1 MAVAAASYSPAPAAS
16 RTGPRQRPVQPKQ
29 TGYDQQE
36 HPYAFEYSVSDPYSG
51 ANFAQQEAGD
61 GHSTQGRYSVAL
73 PDGRIQHV
81 NYVADHYNGFNAEV
95 TYEGEAQ
102 YPKDRPGQGYGAG
115 AATNTAAGYSTA
127 PSYNSV
133 SSGGR
138 PASSHSGASGYNAA
152 PSFNAAP
159 SYSAA
164 PSHNAASSYNTA
176 PSINA
181 ASSYNAAPSINAAP
195 SYGSRPL
202 NGPVSYNGA
211 SDFNAAV
218 SGAGIVN
225 AAHSLGNVGDAVSS
239 YTSYA

>member
-1 MAVAAASYSPAPAAS
+1 MKVFLLAAVVAVAAASYSPAPAAS
-16 RTGPRQRPVQPKQ
+16 RTGPSQRPVQPKQ

-115 AATNTAAGYSTA
+115 TATNTAAGYNTA

-138 PASSHSGASGYNAA
+138 PASSH
-152 PSFNAAP
+152 
-159 SYSAA
+159 
-164 PSHNAASSYNTA
+164 
-176 PSINA
+176 
-181 ASSYNAAPSINAAP
+181 
-195 SYGSRPL
+195 
-202 NGPVSYNGA
+202 NGQ
-211 SDFNAAV
+211 
-218 SGAGIVN
+218 
-225 AAHSLGNVGDAVSS
+225 
-239 YTSYA
+239 